1 MINIFRPLQ
10 IEFCLKRIFTSIMK
24 DIKLIVTDMD
34 GTFLNSDHE
43 MSPDFAAMYQELKK
57 RDIMF
62 VPASGRQMQ
71 GITKYFGD
79 IESEIGFIAENGG
92 YIIYKN
98 QELFADKMENNLVVE
113 IIKSVREIPK
123 ARAVLSAKKKAYY
136 ETDDQEFIEFFS
148 QYYTKNQKVEDLTKI
163 TDDSTFK
170 IAIYHPDGSEEN
182 LYPFLKNFE
191 EHNLDIVVSGKYW
204 LDVMNKNINK
214 GIALKKL
221 QQSLNILP
229 EQTMAFGDYMND
241 IEMLKNS
248 KYSYAMAN
256 AHPSVKETASY
267 TASSNDNFGVLQI
280 VRNYLDN
287 N

>member
-1 MINIFRPLQ
+1 
-10 IEFCLKRIFTSIMK
+10 MK

-43 MSPDFAAMYQELKK
+43 VSPDFAAIYQELKK

-62 VPASGRQMQ
+62 VPASGRQMA

-92 YIIYKN
+92 YVIYKN
-98 QELFADKMENNLVVE
+98 QELFADEMEKDLVVK
-113 IIKSVREIPK
+113 IIEAVREIPK
-123 ARAVLSAKKKAYY
+123 AKAVLSAKKKAYY
-136 ETDDQEFIEFFS
+136 ETDDQKFIDFFS
-148 QYYTKNQKVEDLTKI
+148 QYYTKNQKVDDLTKVVG
-163 TDDSTFK
+163 DNTFK

-182 LYPFLKNFE
+182 LYPVLKKFE
-191 EHNLDIVVSGKYW
+191 EYNLDIVVSGKHW

-214 GIALKKL
+214 GVALKKL
-221 QQSLNILP
+221 QKSLNILP
-229 EQTMAFGDYMND
+229 AQTMAFGDYMND

-248 KYSYAMAN
+248 KYSYAMEN
-256 AHPSVKETASY
+256 AHPFVKETASFE
-267 TASSNDNFGVLQI
+267 TVSNDKFGVVKI
-280 VRNYLDN
+280 VKSYLDN

>member
-1 MINIFRPLQ
+1 
-10 IEFCLKRIFTSIMK
+10 MK

-98 QELFADKMENNLVVE
+98 QELFADKMENDLVVE
-113 IIKSVREIPK
+113 IIKAVRKIPN

-136 ETDDQEFIEFFS
+136 ETDDQKFIEFFS
-148 QYYTKNQKVEDLTKI
+148 QYYTKNQKVEDLTEI
-163 TDDSTFK
+163 IDDSTFK
-170 IAIYHPDGSEEN
+170 IAIYHPDGSEKN
-182 LYPFLKNFE
+182 LYPFLKKFE
-191 EHNLDIVVSGKYW
+191 EYNLDIVISGKHW

-267 TASSNDNFGVLQI
+267 AASSNDNFGVLQI
-280 VRNYLDN
+280 VRDYLDN